1 MSPTLRDD
9 VQYIKGVGPSLRTKL
24 NRLGIYSARDLLYHF
39 PREYEDRRT
48 VRRLK
53 DVGEGEKAMFRFR
66 VVGQSTF
73 YYNGKRHPKIGVADE
88 SGEALLYCF
97 NRQFLVD
104 VLKPGTEFFLSGAY
118 ARRKSALVFSQF
130 DYSVENSKDE
140 LRIVAVYPL
149 TAGVSQNTMRRL
161 TWTVVSTYAHLIEDE
176 TPAFINRGYKLGK
189 NAELFRQIHHPDS
202 MDSLRRAKEAISYK
216 EFFRFQIIAALSR
229 AKKQHVEKARV
240 PLQRRLKNAFLSTL
254 SFELTGAQ
262 SRVLEEIEND
272 LQQPVPMNRLLQ
284 GDVGCGKTVV
294 ALVAVLDA
302 VDAGGQAALMA
313 PTETLARQHYNTI
326 SQWLKGIPVTVEF
339 LSGSIRGAER
349 DAVLQGVE
357 SGSVNILVGTHAL
370 YSEDVH
376 FKDLSFVVID
386 EQHKFG
392 VLQRGSLRAKGNS
405 PDCIVMSATPIPRT
419 LSMTLYGDL
428 DVSIIDELPSGRAA
442 IHTEIVKQAQIIR
455 VHEKVREQVREGR
468 QAYFIYPLIE
478 ESSSM
483 DVKNAVESY
492 EHLKEVFSEFCVGIL
507 HGRMSEEEKLRS
519 MERFASGEFA
529 ILVATSVVEVG
540 VDISNATVMVIEQ
553 AERFGLSSI
562 HQLRGRIGRGRYESY
577 CFLVPDRSTGKD
589 AFDRLRILQ
598 NTTDGFDIA
607 ERDLR
612 MRGPG
617 EIFGKRQSG
626 VPSFIIEDFDINTRL
641 IYRAHSDARKLVNG
655 EIGSEKERQL
665 FFQKFTLS
673 DAYRDAI
680 LYFGG

>member
-1 MSPTLRDD
+1 MPPTLRDD
-9 VQYIKGVGPSLRTKL
+9 VQYIKGVGPALRAKL
-24 NRLGIYSARDLLYHF
+24 NRLGIYTARDLLYHF

-53 DVGEGEKAMFRFR
+53 EVGEGQKAMFRFT
-66 VVGQSTF
+66 VIGLSTF
-73 YYNGKRHPKIGVADE
+73 YYNGKHHPKITVADE
-88 SGEALLYCF
+88 SGEAFLYCF
-97 NRQFLVD
+97 NRHFLID

-118 ARRKSALVFSQF
+118 AKRKKNIIFSQF
-130 DYSVENSKDE
+130 DYSLENAKEE
-140 LRIVAVYPL
+140 LRIVPVYPL
-149 TAGVSQNTMRRL
+149 TSGVSQNTMRRL
-161 TWTVVSTYAHLIEDE
+161 TWTAVRTYGHLIEDE
-176 TPAFINRGYKLGK
+176 IPEFINRGYKLGE
-189 NAELFRQIHHPDS
+189 NAELFRQIHYPDS
-202 MDSLRRAKEAISYK
+202 MDALRRAKEAISYK
-216 EFFRFQIIAALSR
+216 EFFKFQIIAALSR
-229 AKKQHVEKARV
+229 AQKQHIEKRRA
-240 PLQRRLKNAFLSTL
+240 PSEHRLKKKFLSTL
-254 SFELTGAQ
+254 AFELTGAQ
-262 SRVLEEIEND
+262 NRVLEEIEND
-272 LQQPVPMNRLLQ
+272 LQRPVPMNRLLQ

-294 ALVAVLDA
+294 ALIAALEA
-302 VDAGGQAALMA
+302 VDGEGQAAFMA
-313 PTETLARQHYNTI
+313 PTETLAWQHHNTI
-326 SQWLKGIPVTVEF
+326 SQWLNGIPVTVEF

-349 DAVLQGVE
+349 SAVLNGVAGGE
-357 SGSVNILVGTHAL
+357 VDILVGTHAL

-386 EQHKFG
+386 EQQKFG

-442 IHTEIVKQAQIIR
+442 IHTEIVKQAHISR
-455 VHEKVREQVREGR
+455 VHEKVSEQIREGR

-492 EHLKEVFSEFCVGIL
+492 ERLKEVFSGCRVGIL

-519 MERFASGEFA
+519 MERFAGGEFA

-540 VDISNATVMVIEQ
+540 VDVPNATVMVIEQ

-562 HQLRGRIGRGRYESY
+562 HQLRGRIGRGRHESY
-577 CFLVPDRSTGKD
+577 CFLVPDRSTGRD
-589 AFDRLRILQ
+589 AFDRLRILHD
-598 NTTDGFDIA
+598 TTDGFDIA
-607 ERDLR
+607 EMDLR

-617 EIFGKRQSG
+617 EIFGRRQSG

-641 IYRAHSDARKLVNG
+641 IYRAHSDARKFVNG
-655 EIGSEKERQL
+655 EIGSEQERRL
-665 FFQKFTLS
+665 FLQKFTLS
-673 DAYRDAI
+673 DEYRDAI